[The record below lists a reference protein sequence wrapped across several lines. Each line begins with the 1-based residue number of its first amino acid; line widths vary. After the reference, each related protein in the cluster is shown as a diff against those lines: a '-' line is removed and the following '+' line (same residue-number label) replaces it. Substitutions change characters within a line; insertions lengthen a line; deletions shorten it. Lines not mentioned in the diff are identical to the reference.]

1 MAGFKPAFFLDLKM
15 TIETQNDIVKLKIIG
30 KIVADTLKL
39 MMNEA
44 KPGMTTLELDNIG
57 TAYLEKFN
65 AKSAPRLM
73 YNFPG
78 TTCISV
84 NTDVAH
90 GIPGDTILKDGDII
104 NIDVSAELDGYF
116 ADTGGSFVLGRATE
130 VQKKVMRAT
139 REALNEAIA
148 VASAGKP
155 INLIGKAIEKVAKKY
170 NLKIIENLGS
180 HGVGRSLHEEP
191 SFIASYFDS
200 NDRRLLSEGL
210 VITIEPF
217 LSTKTR
223 WVEEASDGWTL
234 YADPGSVSAQYEHS
248 MIITKQRPIIL
259 T

>member
-1 MAGFKPAFFLDLKM
+1 M
-15 TIETQNDIVKLKIIG
+15 TIETQNDIVKLQIIG

-39 MMNEA
+39 MIKEA
-44 KPGMTTLELDNIG
+44 KVGMTTLELDQIG

-65 AKSAPRLM
+65 ALSAPRIT

-84 NTDVAH
+84 NEDIAH
-90 GIPGDTILKDGDII
+90 GIPGDIILRDGDII
-104 NIDVSAELDGYF
+104 NIDVSASLEGYF
-116 ADTGGSFVLGRATE
+116 ADTGGSFVLGKSSE
-130 VQKKVMRAT
+130 IQKKVMRAT
-139 REALNEAIA
+139 REALSSAIA

-180 HGVGRSLHEEP
+180 HGVGRALHEDP
-191 SFIASYFDS
+191 TFIAPYFDPD
-200 NDRRLLSEGL
+200 DRRVLKEGQ

-223 WVEEASDGWTL
+223 WVEEAKDGWTL
-234 YADPGSVSAQYEHS
+234 FTEPGSVSAQYEHS
-248 MIITKQRPIIL
+248 MIITNQRPIIL